1 MASATLGVADCRT
14 RDRPAYWLAILPK
27 TFGRLSVR
35 HSVAILRLAAVG
47 LLGACGAGRDLTVSD
62 AGELTVT
69 VATGGE
75 QVDPDGYTLSLDG
88 GSAVAVTAADTL
100 ALGELDPGTHR
111 LELGGLAA
119 NCFVAGVNPLTVT
132 VVAGSSTKAAF
143 DVSCAATTGSG
154 RVVVRVV
161 TTGPAPDPDGYVA
174 LVDLLPPRPMA
185 VTDSVVFEQL
195 TAGSHAVR
203 LDGVAPT
210 CEVRGQ
216 NPRAVEVTAEP
227 GTTLFEVSCWPPPSG
242 VVAFVRGD
250 PEDLGGGD
258 VFVVNADGIGLR
270 NLTGTPERKKGSVSW
285 SPDHTTLAFDAE
297 TVDENGFPDG
307 GRGVYLLPRSGA
319 QPPRLLAGGTAPLWS
334 PDGSRILLGLV
345 AEGLTVVT
353 LSTGQIDT
361 LLPPTVG
368 DLAAT
373 HTWSPDGGRV
383 AFVVIPPDFIFFS
396 IELVDPDGS
405 NGRIILDQSSLSGRY
420 VIHGWQP
427 GGSKILVT
435 VSEGG
440 KDELYLVDTTASVA
454 PINLTQDPADHY
466 PSASW
471 SPDGSTIVFIK
482 QPAGAFFMQH
492 EIYTLRLSDR
502 ALTKLSPGL
511 GIYVDADWSPDGTHV
526 VYVEQDGLFFSPS
539 HLFVVNA
546 DGTGLRRLSA
556 AERRD
561 VSPAWAP

>member
-1 MASATLGVADCRT
+1 
-14 RDRPAYWLAILPK
+14 
-27 TFGRLSVR
+27 
-35 HSVAILRLAAVG
+35 
-47 LLGACGAGRDLTVSD
+47 
-62 AGELTVT
+62 
-69 VATGGE
+69 
-75 QVDPDGYTLSLDG
+75 
-88 GSAVAVTAADTL
+88 
-100 ALGELDPGTHR
+100 
-111 LELGGLAA
+111 
-119 NCFVAGVNPLTVT
+119 
-132 VVAGSSTKAAF
+132 
-143 DVSCAATTGSG
+143 
-154 RVVVRVV
+154 
-161 TTGPAPDPDGYVA
+161 
-174 LVDLLPPRPMA
+174 
-185 VTDSVVFEQL
+185 
-195 TAGSHAVR
+195 
-203 LDGVAPT
+203 
-210 CEVRGQ
+210 
-216 NPRAVEVTAEP
+216 
-227 GTTLFEVSCWPPPSG
+227 
-242 VVAFVRGD
+242 
-250 PEDLGGGD
+250 
-258 VFVVNADGIGLR
+258 
-270 NLTGTPERKKGSVSW
+270 
-285 SPDHTTLAFDAE
+285 
-297 TVDENGFPDG
+297 
-307 GRGVYLLPRSGA
+307 
-319 QPPRLLAGGTAPLWS
+319 
-334 PDGSRILLGLV
+334 V

-440 KDELYLVDTTASVA
+440 KDELYLVDTASVA

-561 VSPAWAP
+561 VSTAWAP